1 MARGVKFGRP
11 KGPGSSK
18 LDKYKEEIIA
28 LLKTESRQT
37 YIAKKYNCAPA
48 TLSIWLKKR
57 EIKVEP
63 EY

>member
-28 LLKTESRQT
+28 LLKTGSRQT
-37 YIAKKYNCAPA
+37 YIAKKSV
-48 TLSIWLKKR
+48 LSFNVNLGFNDIDHLSW
-57 EIKVEP
+57 I
-63 EY
+63 